1 MRKRYKWTDVELDYL
16 RELAKENKYIFEI
29 TELMSNKFNHEFRKS
44 QIKSIMAKYKITNN
58 MKSKKPKGIKTWNK
72 GLNMGNAHIHNL
84 KNIGDEYVNS
94 DGVIT
99 IKVDNPVRWV
109 HKHRYIYEQAFGEIP
124 KDKVLIFLDGNK
136 QNLNLDN
143 LCLISKRQLLS
154 MNQNK
159 LFYNNAE
166 LTKVGSELANLMLKI
181 NEVSKNKKIRGNSY
195 V

>member
-1 MRKRYKWTDVELDYL
+1 MRNKRHKWTNTELNYL
-16 RELAKENKYIFEI
+16 RELAKEGKYIFEI
-29 TELMSNKFNHEFRKS
+29 AELMTDKFNCEFRKS

-58 MKSKKPKGIKTWNK
+58 MKSKNPKGIETWNK
-72 GLNMGNAHIHNL
+72 GLKMGNAHIHNL
-84 KNIGDEYVNS
+84 KNIGYEYVNS
-94 DGVIT
+94 EGVIT
-99 IKVDNPVRWV
+99 MKVDNPVRWV

-143 LCLISKRQLLS
+143 LYLISKRQLLS

-166 LTKVGSELANLMLKI
+166 LTKVGSNIASLMLKI
-181 NEVSKNKKIRGNSY
+181 NEVNKKK
-195 V
+195 